1 MILFKIQ
8 PTHHNQEESKH
19 PKEVYP
25 KEALHQLAENRLRAK
40 FAPHWARGVWLPGVV
55 LGLSAFA
62 LPFLLW
68 ARLSAA
74 T

>member
-25 KEALHQLAENRLRAK
+25 KEALHQVAENRLKHIKIVDDKKTA
-40 FAPHWARGVWLPGVV
+40 HN
-55 LGLSAFA
+55 
-62 LPFLLW
+62 
-68 ARLSAA
+68 
-74 T
+74 